1 MNYRL
6 IRHILLIIGYV
17 SKENEYFYYM
27 SVNISKKIDVI
38 RSFPNLKAGNITDS
52 LLQQSQKNLW
62 L

>member
-1 MNYRL
+1 MYYKL

-38 RSFPNLKAGNITDS
+38 RSFLK
-52 LLQQSQKNLW
+52 LKQVK
-62 L
+62 